1 MLEGSFSTTSYACDQ
16 HLPDVAV
23 NIAFL
28 EGFFQ
33 DLVCT
38 TTSSYRG
45 KSVTHFMWC
54 KTGLIASSHT
64 YVKVVLKVKE

>member
-1 MLEGSFSTTSYACDQ
+1 MLEGSFSTACYSHDNY
-16 HLPDVAV
+16 LPDVAV
-23 NIAFL
+23 NVTFL

-45 KSVTHFMWC
+45 KSVTNLMWC
-54 KTGLIASSHT
+54 RAGHIASSQQ
-64 YVKVVLKVKE
+64 VKVVLKVKE